1 MRIEEVRELTTEAL
15 QEELEN
21 TRKELFN
28 LRFQKATQQ
37 LSDSNAIRKTRRTL
51 ARMMTVLRERELI
64 AESAQG

>member
-37 LSDSNAIRKTRRTL
+37 LSDSNAIRKTRRTV

>member
-21 TRKELFN
+21 ARKELFN

-37 LSDSNAIRKTRRTL
+37 LSDSNAIRKTRRTV

>member
-21 TRKELFN
+21 ARKELFN

-37 LSDSNAIRKTRRTL
+37 LSDSNAIRKARRTV

>member
-37 LSDSNAIRKTRRTL
+37 LSDSNAIRKTRRTV

-64 AESAQG
+64 AETPQG

>member
-15 QEELEN
+15 REELEN

-37 LSDSNAIRKTRRTL
+37 LSDSNAIRKTRRTV

-64 AESAQG
+64 AETPQG

>member
-21 TRKELFN
+21 ARKELFN

-37 LSDSNAIRKTRRTL
+37 LSDSNAIRKTRRTV

-64 AESAQG
+64 AETPQG

>member
-1 MRIEEVRELTTEAL
+1 MRIEEVRELTTESL

-21 TRKELFN
+21 ARKELFN

-37 LSDSNAIRKTRRTL
+37 LSDSNAIRKARRTV

-64 AESAQG
+64 AEAPQG

>member
-1 MRIEEVRELTTEAL
+1 MRIEEVRELTTETL

-21 TRKELFN
+21 ARKELFN

-37 LSDSNAIRKTRRTL
+37 LSDSNAIRKARRTV